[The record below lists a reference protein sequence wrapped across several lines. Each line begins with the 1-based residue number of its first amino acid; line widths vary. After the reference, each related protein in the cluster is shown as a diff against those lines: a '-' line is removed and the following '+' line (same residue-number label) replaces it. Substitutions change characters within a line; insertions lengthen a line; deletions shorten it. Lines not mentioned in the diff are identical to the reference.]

1 MSDPKQLFLGG
12 NQAAKLVFFAR
23 LAGIWQI
30 SEPSPPENV
39 LLKMN
44 PEETHKSWFQRVE
57 SLHPY
62 EMMLYLAMFG
72 SGLIFLFLVVAFLF
86 SGLNQLEGLNHKMP
100 VAFLI
105 STFLIILSGYTAT
118 KMRLYFQEENISKL
132 ESSLRATFWLGITF
146 TVLQFAGWKE
156 LTDMG
161 INFTG
166 IPSGS
171 FLYLLSGIHIVHL
184 VGAMVFAL
192 ILLLKLRRTQS
203 DGIQKLLLITNPY
216 EKMRIRLFTVYWHF
230 MDAVWLVL
238 FLLFVLSF

>member
-1 MSDPKQLFLGG
+1 MNAED
-12 NQAAKLVFFAR
+12 
-23 LAGIWQI
+23 
-30 SEPSPPENV
+30 SP
-39 LLKMN
+39 
-44 PEETHKSWFQRVE
+44 KSWFQRVE

-72 SGLIFLFLVVAFLF
+72 SGLIFLFLVVAFLS

-105 STFLIILSGYTAT
+105 STFLITVSGYTAT
-118 KMRLYFQEENISKL
+118 KMRLYFQEENIPKL
-132 ESSLRATFWLGITF
+132 ESSLRVTFWLGFSF
-146 TVLQFAGWKE
+146 TVLQFAGWRE

-192 ILLLKLRRTQS
+192 ILQLRLRRTQS

-230 MDAVWLVL
+230 MDAVWLIL

>member
-1 MSDPKQLFLGG
+1 
-12 NQAAKLVFFAR
+12 
-23 LAGIWQI
+23 
-30 SEPSPPENV
+30 
-39 LLKMN
+39 MN
-44 PEETHKSWFQRVE
+44 AEETPKSWFQRVE

-132 ESSLRATFWLGITF
+132 ESSLRATFWLGFTF

>member
-1 MSDPKQLFLGG
+1 
-12 NQAAKLVFFAR
+12 
-23 LAGIWQI
+23 
-30 SEPSPPENV
+30 
-39 LLKMN
+39 MN
-44 PEETHKSWFQRVE
+44 AEETPKSWFQRVE

-132 ESSLRATFWLGITF
+132 ESSLRATFWLGFTF

-184 VGAMVFAL
+184 VGAMFFAL